1 MKTEFKE
8 GDLVN
13 YHSIKG
19 GSITSQ
25 NHIVTAVETMPNNYG
40 CDVAWIS
47 DKSSCVAVESLSHV
61 LEEITS
67 C

>member
-1 MKTEFKE
+1 MKAEFKE

-19 GSITSQ
+19 ESVTSR
-25 NHIVTAVETMPNNYG
+25 NHTVTAVETMPNNYG

-47 DKSSCVAVESLSHV
+47 GKSSCVAVESLARV

-67 C
+67 Y